1 MSIEKITSKIEN
13 DAKAVAQETI
23 DDAKQHAWDIVDDA
37 NQKAKA
43 ILEQAEKSGIDARE
57 KQVVRRKAV
66 AAIDGRNVM
75 LAKKQEALSLI
86 HDYGLNAD
94 LVNDC
99 ATHQLMFVPDKSM
112 EDFRRVLEASIEEGG
127 LVDKP
132 LAVGERVRVI
142 QGVLKGVEGNVLELQ
157 GRIYVVVGLLNCL
170 YARARVPRAWLER
183 V

>member
-1 MSIEKITSKIEN
+1 MIQQQAYWFVAKTRHGAELGVRDYLTQLGVDSFVPTRTRRASRGKRMVEEPLLTSFVFLHARKLEVLDLFRN
-13 DAKAVAQETI
+13 FGVKA
-23 DDAKQHAWDIVDDA
+23 
-37 NQKAKA
+37 
-43 ILEQAEKSGIDARE
+43 S
-57 KQVVRRKAV
+57 
-66 AAIDGRNVM
+66 
-75 LAKKQEALSLI
+75 
-86 HDYGLNAD
+86 

-99 ATHQLMFVPDKSM
+99 ATHQFMFVSDKCM

-132 LAVGERVRVI
+132 LAVGEKVRVI

-170 YARARVPRAWLER
+170 FARARVPRAWLER

>member
-1 MSIEKITSKIEN
+1 MTGQQAYWFV
-13 DAKAVAQETI
+13 AKTRHGAA
-23 DDAKQHAWDIVDDA
+23 
-37 NQKAKA
+37 
-43 ILEQAEKSGIDARE
+43 LG
-57 KQVVRRKAV
+57 VRDRLTRLGVESFVPTRTRRASRGRKMV
-66 AAIDGRNVM
+66 EEPLLTCFVFMR
-75 LAKKQEALSLI
+75 AKKQEALSLI